1 MYEICHSFNDYKYDY
16 DDDDDDKD
24 GTWHGQ
30 DPILHQGHGRQAS
43 PRAPINTG
51 PAIIDENWD
60 DVWSTMISVDA
71 MMIMNVVIVVVMVM
85 AMMMIMGT

>member
-1 MYEICHSFNDYKYDY
+1 MITNMIMMMMMMIRMVL
-16 DDDDDDKD
+16 
-24 GTWHGQ
+24 WHGQ